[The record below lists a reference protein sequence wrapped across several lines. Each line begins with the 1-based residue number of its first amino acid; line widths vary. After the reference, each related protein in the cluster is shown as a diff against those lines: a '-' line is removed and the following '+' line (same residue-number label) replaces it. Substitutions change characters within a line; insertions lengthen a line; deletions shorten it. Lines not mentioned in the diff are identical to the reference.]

1 MRLGSELEAAVST
14 PRNRVTSLEVAQHS
28 GVSRATVSYV
38 LNGTPNQ
45 TISAETRQR
54 VLDAAERL
62 GYTPYAPA
70 RALRSGRSDV
80 VVFLL
85 PEWPIGASIARLVED
100 LTRALVAARLTLVM
114 HVHLR
119 SARPVGDLWRA
130 ITPAAVIN
138 HQALNDVELQAV
150 RRTGIPVITPIY
162 DVDGISTF
170 ADFQRRIGF
179 LQADHLVANGHR
191 RVGFALT
198 DDDRLCAFSE
208 PRLDGVRQAC
218 AEADVAEPLIQTV
231 ALDAAS
237 ASGAIG
243 RWRRTRPSVTG
254 ICAYNDEV
262 ALAVLAGM
270 RTRGLRAPDDLA
282 VIGVDNIPAGAL
294 TDPGLTTIATGMSAL
309 GQHLA
314 AAVINTLEGKP
325 VTPGPAQDVIEL
337 IRRDSA

>member
-1 MRLGSELEAAVST
+1 MSP
-14 PRNRVTSLEVAQHS
+14 PRHRVTSLEVAQHS

-54 VLDAAERL
+54 VLDAAELL

-85 PEWPIGASIARLVED
+85 PEWPIGASIARLIED
-100 LTRALVAARLTLVM
+100 LTLALVTARLTLVM

-119 SARPVGDLWRA
+119 SARPVGDLWKA
-130 ITPAAVIN
+130 ITPAAVID
-138 HQALNDVELQAV
+138 HQALDDTELAAV
-150 RRTGIPVITPIY
+150 RRAGIPVITPIY
-162 DVDGISTF
+162 HVNGTSTF

-179 LQADHLVANGHR
+179 RQAEHLAATGHR
-191 RVGFALT
+191 RLGFALT
-198 DDDRLCAFSE
+198 DDDRLSAFSQ

-218 AEADVAEPLIQTV
+218 AQLDLPEPLIQTV

-243 RWRRTRPSVTG
+243 RWRRAKPRSTG

-270 RTRGLRAPDDLA
+270 RTRRLRAPDDLA
-282 VIGVDNIPAGAL
+282 VIGVDNIPAAAL
-294 TDPGLTTIATGMSAL
+294 TDPGLTTVATGMSAL

-314 AAVINTLEGKP
+314 AAVINTLAGKP
-325 VTPGPAQDVIEL
+325 VTPGPTQDVIEVV
-337 IRRDSA
+337 RRDSA

>member
-270 RTRGLRAPDDLA
+270 RRLSLVAPTDLA
-282 VIGVDNIPAGAL
+282 VIGVDDIPTARLAA
-294 TDPGLTTIATGMSAL
+294 PPLTTIITDWSAVAR
-309 GQHLA
+309 HLA
-314 AAVINTLEGKP
+314 ATIVAALAGEAEP
-325 VTPGPAQDVIEL
+325 PRPGSDIMDVV
-337 IRRDSA
+337 RRESA

>member
-1 MRLGSELEAAVST
+1 MH
-14 PRNRVTSLEVAQHS
+14 RVTSLEVARHS

-45 TISAETRQR
+45 TISAGTRQR

-80 VVFLL
+80 IVFLL

-100 LTRALVAARLTLVM
+100 LTVALVAARLTLVM

-119 SARPVGDLWRA
+119 SARPVADLWRA

-138 HQALNDVELQAV
+138 HQALNDTELEAV
-150 RRTGIPVITPIY
+150 RRAGIPVITPIY
-162 DVDGISTF
+162 DVNGTSTF

-179 LQADHLVANGHR
+179 LQAEHLATTGHR
-191 RVGFALT
+191 RLGFALT
-198 DDDRLCAFSE
+198 DDDRLSAFSQ

-218 AEADVAEPLIQTV
+218 AQLDLAEPLIQTV

-237 ASGAIG
+237 ASDAIG
-243 RWRRTRPSVTG
+243 RWRRARPRVTG
-254 ICAYNDEV
+254 VCAYNDEV

-270 RTRGLRAPDDLA
+270 RTRGLRTPDDLA

-294 TDPGLTTIATGMSAL
+294 SDPGLTTFATGMSAL
-309 GQHLA
+309 GHHLA

-325 VTPGPAQDVIEL
+325 VTPGPTQDVIEL

>member
-119 SARPVGDLWRA
+119 SARPVGD
-130 ITPAAVIN
+130 
-138 HQALNDVELQAV
+138 
-150 RRTGIPVITPIY
+150 
-162 DVDGISTF
+162 
-170 ADFQRRIGF
+170 
-179 LQADHLVANGHR
+179 
-191 RVGFALT
+191 
-198 DDDRLCAFSE
+198 
-208 PRLDGVRQAC
+208 
-218 AEADVAEPLIQTV
+218 
-231 ALDAAS
+231 
-237 ASGAIG
+237 
-243 RWRRTRPSVTG
+243 
-254 ICAYNDEV
+254 
-262 ALAVLAGM
+262 
-270 RTRGLRAPDDLA
+270 
-282 VIGVDNIPAGAL
+282 
-294 TDPGLTTIATGMSAL
+294 
-309 GQHLA
+309 
-314 AAVINTLEGKP
+314 
-325 VTPGPAQDVIEL
+325 
-337 IRRDSA
+337 